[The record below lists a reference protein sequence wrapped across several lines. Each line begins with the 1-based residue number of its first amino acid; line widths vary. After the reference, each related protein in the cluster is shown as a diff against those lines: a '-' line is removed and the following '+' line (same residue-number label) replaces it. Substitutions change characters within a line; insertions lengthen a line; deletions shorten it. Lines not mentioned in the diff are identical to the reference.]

1 MKTLFLSTKI
11 NAIVFG
17 ILLLTGWGQA
27 TLSAQNCTPGNI
39 TLTTQTQIDNFQT
52 IFGPCNT
59 VTGNLVIQDNNDGID
74 NITNL
79 AGLSNVTSIGGY
91 LNIRYNGQLANLD
104 GLENVTFIGNG
115 LYFSYNDQLANLA
128 GLSNVA
134 SIGAVL
140 YIRSNDQ
147 LDNLDGLENVA
158 FIGENLYI
166 FYNDKLTNLD
176 GLSNAAFNVE
186 DVLIFSNG
194 KLANLDGL
202 SNMASIGGYLSI
214 GKNGQ
219 LANIDGLSNVAS
231 IGGYL
236 EISSNYQLA
245 NLEGLSNVASIG
257 EYLAIRNNGQLA
269 NLDGLSNAA
278 FNVEDVLIFSNG
290 QLANLDGL
298 SNMASIPG
306 YMQIYDNAQLT
317 NLDGLSNVASIGEY
331 MWIYNNVLLSECC
344 GLNILLNEG
353 SVGGSIYIGGNM
365 GNCNNNGNDIQGP
378 CAPLDPCLYT
388 GAPGQVDSDCD
399 GIEDACDLC
408 PGGDDSEGYSEGG
421 TPLCADAYLNY
432 EDLPAEWRCGNNEN
446 KVLICHNGNTLCV
459 SPNSLAG
466 HLAHGDYIGPCGNAS
481 CGQNLIAQPGGQT
494 MNQIDRFQLF
504 PNPADREINLKWE
517 SEVSGRVAI
526 QVVDLNGRVL
536 FSNDISVVKG
546 RNSFSYPVDGLTNGI
561 YFLKIT
567 SDLDSQL
574 LRFVKSDG

>member
-104 GLENVTFIGNG
+104 WLENVTFIGNG

-236 EISSNYQLA
+236 EIDN
-245 NLEGLSNVASIG
+245 
-257 EYLAIRNNGQLA
+257 
-269 NLDGLSNAA
+269 
-278 FNVEDVLIFSNG
+278 NG